1 MGFFFVEQKR
11 ANNDL
16 RGLTP
21 DFLRRHECA
30 VCPLNEAHL
39 LHPKMLPTGSK
50 NPLVYCVGEAPGKNE
65 DEQGKQF
72 VGASGKVIRFR
83 IPQEWDDK
91 IRWTNAIRC
100 RPPDNRTPTDIEL
113 SCCQPFLERDVLTTK
128 PKAIFGFGAVPL
140 SRFLQQSAIGIWRGR
155 RVPINVGGHACWYYP
170 MWHPSFILHKRKFVP
185 RDVDQYGSDD
195 EFAFALDLQNAF
207 AEIDSLPVPIIHSE
221 QQASANI
228 EIVDDV
234 DRARELIE
242 IVCNDPS
249 VGFDWET
256 NCLRPY
262 SDGAKILSAGFSG
275 RSNTFSFALD
285 HSQSTWSKNERKE
298 IDRLV
303 ETFLYEAVG
312 RKVSHHSPFEMEW
325 AGYFYGRECLY
336 AGRWDDSESQAYVLD
351 ARRGGLSLDFLCLQ
365 YFGLHLKAISNLD
378 RKNLDKTPLKQVLLY
393 NGIDARYHRLLYLA
407 QAKRVKN
414 EGLQDVYEHQMRRIP
429 SLVLA
434 QMQGVPIDLTVVA
447 KLRGK
452 YEAKKEAAEK
462 AIQEED
468 VVKEFEEQKGRVFN
482 PASNPDVN
490 YLVNEILK
498 VDTESADKEQLSHV
512 NHPIAK
518 KIVTLREAS
527 KVLSTYIYSV
537 DKGSENLYNDGMLH
551 PVISTTAVRTW
562 RTGSEAPNI
571 QNWPKRDEGAKEVRE
586 QIRHPNMMV
595 VSFDYAGIQAR
606 GVAQESL
613 DKTLIDHFW
622 HDYDVHA
629 DWLER
634 IRKHYPQWVS
644 AAQLKDKNTFKKHR
658 HLSKNKFVFP
668 TFFGAQSYTTST
680 GLGIP
685 ENIAED
691 LRLEFFDEFPGI
703 KKWHEH
709 LHDFYYE
716 NGYVTG
722 LSGFRRFAPVSG
734 NELINTPIQSNEA
747 IIVLDAMARLSELQD
762 DRYQAMFEVH
772 DDISFLWPKNEIDER
787 SEVVIDAMVNTPFA
801 WAHCVPIEVEMSV
814 GSDWLNMKEVG
825 KFKSTKERQGF
836 VEIK

>member
-1 MGFFFVEQKR
+1 
-11 ANNDL
+11 
-16 RGLTP
+16 
-21 DFLRRHECA
+21 
-30 VCPLNEAHL
+30 
-39 LHPKMLPTGSK
+39 MLPTGSLL
-50 NPLVYCVGEAPGKNE
+50 PLVYCIGEAPGKKENE
-65 DEQGKQF
+65 LGKQF

-83 IPQEWDDK
+83 IPQEWEQK
-91 IRWTNAIRC
+91 IRWNNCIRC
-100 RPPDNRTPTDIEL
+100 HPPDNRTPSDIEL
-113 SCCQPFLERDVLTTK
+113 NACAPSIEKDIVASK
-128 PKAIFGFGAVPL
+128 PKAIFGFGVVPL
-140 SRFLQQSAIGIWRGR
+140 SRFLQQSQIGVWRGR
-155 RVPINVGGHACWYYP
+155 KVPVNVAGHACWYYP

-185 RDVDQYGSDD
+185 RNLDQYGSDD
-195 EFAFALDLQNAF
+195 EFAFALDLQRAF
-207 AEIDSLPVPIIHSE
+207 AEVESLPDPIIHSE

-228 EIVDDV
+228 EIVDGV
-234 DRARELIE
+234 DRAIEL
-242 IVCNDPS
+242 VQGCMHDPS
-249 VGFDWET
+249 VGVDLET

-262 SDGAKILSAGFSG
+262 TRDSKILSIAFSG
-275 RSNTFSFALD
+275 KSNTFSFCLD
-285 HSQSTWSKNERKE
+285 HQQSSWSKNERK
-298 IDRLV
+298 RLD
-303 ETFLYEAVG
+303 ELIEQFLYETEC
-312 RKVSHHSPFEMEW
+312 RKIAHHSPFEMEW
-325 AGYFYGRECLY
+325 FGYFYGKDCLY

-414 EGLQDVYEHQMRRIP
+414 EGMQDVYEHQMRRIP

-434 QMQGVPIDLTVVA
+434 QMQGVPIDLNVVA

-452 YEAKKEAAEK
+452 YEAKKAAAEK
-462 AIQEED
+462 AIEEEA
-468 VVKEFEEQKGRVFN
+468 VVKTFEEHKGRVFN

-512 NHPIAK
+512 KHPIAK
-518 KIVTLREAS
+518 KIVTLREVN
-527 KVLSTYIYSV
+527 KNLSTYIYSV
-537 DKGSENLYNDGMLH
+537 DENSENLYDDGLLH
-551 PVISTTAVRTW
+551 PILSTSSVVTW
-562 RTGSEAPNI
+562 RTSSSDPNA
-571 QNWPKRDEGAKEVRE
+571 QNWPKREEGNKEVRE
-586 QIRHPNMMV
+586 QIKHKDPNIKV

-606 GVAQESL
+606 GVAMESL

-622 HDYDVHA
+622 HDYDVHG

-634 IRKHYPQWVS
+634 IRKRYPQWVS
-644 AAQLKDKNTFKKHR
+644 SAQLKDKNTFKKYR

-703 KKWHEH
+703 EKWHER
-709 LHDFYYE
+709 LKQLYYQE
-716 NGYVTG
+716 GYVTG
-722 LSGFRRFAPVSG
+722 LAGFRRYAPVSG
-734 NELINTPIQSNEA
+734 NELVNTPIQSSEA
-747 IIVLDAMARLSELQD
+747 LIVLDAMARLSELQD
-762 DRYQAMFEVH
+762 DRYQAAFEVH
-772 DDISFLWPKNEIDER
+772 DDITFFIPKNEIDSR
-787 SEVVIDAMVNTPFA
+787 AEVIVDAMVNTPFD
-801 WAHCVPIEVEMSV
+801 WAHIVPIEVEMSV
-814 GSDWLNMKEVG
+814 GDDWLHMEEVG